1 MNKPQKQ
8 LAILNLSGE
17 LSPELSDYFASRNA
31 DVSTPSDQHDKD
43 WSHIIIKDLEEFDHL
58 NTVYDL
64 IAKDRFLISLSKV
77 TDLKNFAINNG
88 NLVLTECWLESD
100 LGSFILDKYFQSYG
114 GINLADNYPKF
125 VETGSFNIAN
135 PFNTG
140 EYLDRMVQKAF
151 ETGTD
156 ALSVKS
162 YFDHLLM
169 FVAGLKNKGKAGLPF
184 EVIFG
189 TFEDV
194 FAVQIHFFAQNL
206 DMSDL
211 TTSLNSGLSKKPEE
225 YFLNVAVQ
233 SADFF
238 DCSYMPDVSKIV
250 ITSLW
255 INDERIKFENRGF
268 MFSSIT
274 GGNPVIQYSP
284 GEEVTSFI
292 SSQPEMKDFSDK
304 VSLSPST
311 DEEEATTIVSG
322 SSENESSHSQIVKG
336 TDSEEEG
343 TQVVKGSKEIE
354 ELVQTVKGK
363 LEQDKS
369 VFKISGE
376 KLDIDKTALKI
387 ASNVQKAS
395 GENNLTVKS
404 LGSGLQQTIKTGLFD
419 FAKNLDKEVDDLE
432 PSDLAVFQMD
442 KVPELLKQELEKNVF
457 SAEPETKTSLNV
469 KSLAQRPVNPASD
482 AGSKELLNKLMAA
495 NAENEKLKSQMKTLA
510 SEVRIL
516 KESRNKLAEI
526 QAKAQAASVEINLKQ
541 TEGSM
546 VDNENHEL
554 INKIN
559 HKLEEQEVQKIT
571 VLMDTVKQEELKV
584 RKLQLEALQKD
595 TFFSQQIEKS
605 ERDIKSKDLIII
617 KTKETFTKLVDK
629 KDREISELK
638 IKIDQLSAALI
649 NNPSSNNNQIIK
661 DLERQNQN
669 LNKQIDMYKVKISSM
684 ATNLQPT
691 KSEDTLKEEARKLQ
705 MLNQQ
710 MKNQLVQHQRE
721 IEKLQSKDAV
731 NSSQLQQLKQEK
743 AKLDQLLK
751 KAAQDLKEATVA
763 AQSAQNDQELKKL
776 LAQNQILETQVKDSA
791 QKITNLEAKL
801 NEALK
806 PQKTGPTGDEGSK
819 VKVTQLEN
827 SVKKLTQDLIEAKN
841 QIADSKKETN
851 KLRQDKT
858 ALQNQLDKLK
868 KEADKNKSASPK
880 KAGGKAA

>member
-1 MNKPQKQ
+1 MTKPQKQ
-8 LAILNLSGE
+8 IAILNLTGE
-17 LSPELSDYFASRNA
+17 LSTELSAYFASRNIEI
-31 DVSTPSDQHDKD
+31 SSPSDQHDKD
-43 WSHIIIKDLEEFDHL
+43 WTHIIVKDLEEFDHL

-64 IAKDRFLISLSKV
+64 VAKDRFLISLSRV
-77 TDLKNFAINNG
+77 GDLKNFAINNG
-88 NLVLTECWLESD
+88 NLVLNECWMQSD
-100 LGSFILDKYFQSYG
+100 LGSFILDKYLQSYG
-114 GINLADNYPKF
+114 GITLADNYPKF
-125 VETGSFNIAN
+125 NEAGSFNIAN

-169 FVAGLKNKGKAGLPF
+169 FVTGLKNKGKAGLPF

-189 TFEDV
+189 TFEGV
-194 FAVQIHFFAQNL
+194 FAVQVHFFAQNL
-206 DMSDL
+206 DISDL
-211 TTSLNSGLSKKPEE
+211 TTGLNSGLSKKPEE

-268 MFSSIT
+268 MFSTIT
-274 GGNPVIQYSP
+274 GGSPVIQYSP

-292 SSQPEMKDFSDK
+292 AAQPEIQDFSEK
-304 VSLSPST
+304 ISASTVEQETSTTVSGKT
-311 DEEEATTIVSG
+311 EEEEADG
-322 SSENESSHSQIVKG
+322 QIVKG
-336 TDSEEEG
+336 SGPEEE
-343 TQVVKGSKEIE
+343 TSQVVKGSKELE
-354 ELVQTVKGK
+354 ELVQIIKGN
-363 LEQDKS
+363 LEKEDNS
-369 VFKISGE
+369 VFTVSGD

-395 GENNLTVKS
+395 GESNLTVKS
-404 LGSGLQQTIKTGLFD
+404 LGPGLQKTIKTGLFD
-419 FAKNLDKEVDDLE
+419 FAKNLNKEVDDLE

-442 KVPELLKQELEKNVF
+442 KVPELLKQELEKKII
-457 SAEPETKTSLNV
+457 SPDPEEKSSLTV
-469 KSLAQRPVNPASD
+469 KSLAQRPASIQSD
-482 AGSKELLNKLMAA
+482 AGLKDLQNKLITA

-526 QAKAQAASVEINLKQ
+526 QAKAQAASTEINLKQ
-541 TEGSM
+541 DEDQ
-546 VDNENHEL
+546 VIDNQNHEL
-554 INKIN
+554 INRIN
-559 HKLEEQEVQKIT
+559 HKLDDQEVQKIT
-571 VLMDTVKQEELKV
+571 VLMETVKQEELKV
-584 RKLQLEALQKD
+584 RKLQLEAVQKD
-595 TFFSQQIEKS
+595 TFFSQQLEKS

-638 IKIDQLSAALI
+638 IKIDQLGAALV
-649 NNPSSNNNQIIK
+649 NNPASNNNQIIK

-669 LNKQIDMYKVKISSM
+669 LNKQIEMYKVKISSM
-684 ATNLQPT
+684 ATNLQPS

-710 MKNQLVQHQRE
+710 MKNQLVQSQRE
-721 IEKLQSKDAV
+721 LEKLQSKDSIQ
-731 NSSQLQQLKQEK
+731 SSQLQQLKQEK
-743 AKLDQLLK
+743 VKLDQLLK
-751 KAAQDLKEATVA
+751 KAAQDLKDATVA
-763 AQSAQNDQELKKL
+763 AQSTQNDQELKRL
-776 LAQNQILETQVKDSA
+776 MAQNQVLETQVKDSA

-801 NEALK
+801 TEALK
-806 PQKTGPTGDEGSK
+806 PQKGAISNDDGSK
-819 VKVTQLEN
+819 VKLTQLEN

-841 QIADSKKETN
+841 QIAESKKETN

-868 KEADKNKSASPK
+868 KEADKQKSALPK
-880 KAGGKAA
+880 KPGGKAA